1 MFIIFGIIAGSCFI
15 LNKSINMLLSN
26 ETGIFSSNF
35 INHLTGLLGS
45 IAVFF
50 ISLVFIPMKN
60 VSLAGIPFFGFL
72 GGIMGATFVILSNHT
87 FSKTSAIT
95 SSILILAGQFLSSI
109 IFDFIVLK
117 HNMELKKILGAILI
131 ILAILL
137 YSSEKKKVKLII

>member
-1 MFIIFGIIAGSCFI
+1 MYIIFGIIAGACFI

-45 IAVFF
+45 IIVLF
-50 ISLVFIPMKN
+50 ISLIFIPMKGTLL
-60 VSLAGIPFFGFL
+60 SGIPFYGFL
-72 GGIMGATFVILSNHT
+72 GGVLGATFVVLSNHT
-87 FSKTSAIT
+87 FSKTSVIT

-109 IFDFIVLK
+109 IFDLIVLK
-117 HNMELKKILGAILI
+117 HNLQITKILGAVLI

-137 YSSEKKKVKLII
+137 YSSEKNE

>member
-1 MFIIFGIIAGSCFI
+1 MFIIFGITAGSCFI

-45 IAVFF
+45 IAIFF
-50 ISLVFIPMKN
+50 ISLIFVPMNK
-60 VSLAGIPFFGFL
+60 VLLSGIPFYGFL
-72 GGIMGATFVILSNHT
+72 GGVLGATFVILSNHT

-117 HNMELKKILGAILI
+117 HNIDIIKILGAALI
-131 ILAILL
+131 IFAILL
-137 YSSEKKKVKLII
+137 YSSEKNE

>member
-1 MFIIFGIIAGSCFI
+1 MFIIFGITAGSCFI

-45 IAVFF
+45 IAIFF
-50 ISLVFIPMKN
+50 ISLIFVPMNKMLL
-60 VSLAGIPFFGFL
+60 SGIPFYGFL
-72 GGIMGATFVILSNHT
+72 GGVLGATFVILSNHT

-117 HNMELKKILGAILI
+117 HNIDIKKILGAALI
-131 ILAILL
+131 IFAILL
-137 YSSEKKKVKLII
+137 YSSEKNE